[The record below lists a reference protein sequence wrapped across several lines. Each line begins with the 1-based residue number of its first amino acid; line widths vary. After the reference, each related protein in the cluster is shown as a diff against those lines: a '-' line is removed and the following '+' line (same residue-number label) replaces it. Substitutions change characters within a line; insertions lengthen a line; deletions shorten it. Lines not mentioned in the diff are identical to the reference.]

1 MATRAVAVP
10 GRADAERA
18 AAVLAEA
25 GVGRVVLFG
34 SVARGDATERSDID
48 LVAIYDDLDYG
59 ERWARRCELQ
69 EMARRAS
76 GFSVDV
82 SVTDR
87 AEWRMRTGRVRTSF
101 EGRAARH
108 GVVLVDRRAVDDVDW
123 DKEMVM
129 PVGDYEEALDRLGRT
144 RGALGALLYQ
154 LRSDPVERGG
164 PEVVAWTRL
173 VDRLHRGCGEA
184 HMTVESAI
192 KALIHLEADPDRPPW
207 GHDIG
212 KLCGLLTEPHR
223 SDLPLL
229 LEPLGADAITPWHTD
244 AVYGRSGQD
253 PDVAPELLA
262 DMARI
267 ACRVA
272 SYAAGR
278 FPADEPAASAI
289 RWYAESIEDYLDT
302 YALDTGEPLGEGK

>member
-1 MATRAVAVP
+1 MVARAVAVP
-10 GRADAERA
+10 GLADAERA
-18 AAVLAEA
+18 AAALAEA

-59 ERWARRCELQ
+59 ERWARRCEVQ
-69 EMARRAS
+69 ELARRAS

-101 EGRAARH
+101 EGRVARH
-108 GVVLVDRRAVDDVDW
+108 GVVLVDRRAADGVDW

-129 PVGDYEEALDRLGRT
+129 PVGDYEEAIARLKGARNALGELLQHLHPSPIEQGSLEVDVGARRRT
-144 RGALGALLYQ
+144 R
-154 LRSDPVERGG
+154 LR
-164 PEVVAWTRL
+164 
-173 VDRLHRGCGEA
+173 RGCGEA
-184 HMTVESAI
+184 HMTVELAI

-223 SDLPLL
+223 SAILLL

-244 AVYGRSGQD
+244 AVYGD
-253 PDVAPELLA
+253 TDTTPELLTFL
-262 DMARI
+262 ARV

-272 SYAAGR
+272 SYVADQFPVPGRPSAG
-278 FPADEPAASAI
+278 I
-289 RWYAESIEDYLDT
+289 RMYVDRIRDYLDT
-302 YALDTGEPLGEGK
+302 YDLITGDPL